1 MNDFIE
7 LNPQGETKYSVI
19 WLHGLGADAT
29 DFVPLVPQLDLPEGS
44 GIKFIFPNAPTQPVT
59 INGGIEM
66 TAWYDIL
73 SLDRMGAGSD
83 RKGIE
88 KSQALI
94 TSLIER
100 EIEAGVEPEK
110 IFLAGFSQGCVM
122 ALHTALRYPK
132 KLAGIIGLSGYIA
145 LSESL
150 ETEAHKNNKDIPIF
164 LAHGTRDDIVNI
176 SFAED
181 SKKLLES
188 LGYKVQWHTYPM
200 GHEVCLPEI
209 KDIKEF
215 ILNNLE

>member
-164 LAHGTRDDIVNI
+164 LAHGTQDDIVNI

-188 LGYKVQWHTYPM
+188 LGYKVHWHTYPM